1 MKRTTLKKKSLACS
15 ALLALGVAPLSV
27 LAAPSSTS
35 PYAIDPQNSYV
46 QDATSE
52 GISNLNMVLCI
63 MDSMKPADM
72 VNKGDYIALVDISK
86 CDSKKSSG
94 SSSTSDSSGAS
105 SAPNYM
111 TATVNVTRAS
121 NSDPMKGNFWMSIT
135 EEGQAMDIYVH
146 ATATQSPTENPPYG
160 QFRLD
165 YIGKTAGA
173 SPITMFNGYIDAN
186 GADVSYFENGQ
197 NSSNNALTL
206 NATSTT
212 SGSGTMKVPDW
223 STSPPGSQTFNF
235 AYDDSETNF
244 PAGVFRRVKGT
255 SDVCFDRSKANAKKS
270 VWRYGVYD
278 ANDGSRVDQAN
289 PGFPV
294 QADDG
299 SNTYF
304 GYASYWGVDFQG
316 LDLNSYVDGQ
326 LSNVSITDQRPNNT
340 ETYTLYKNS
349 GKLTKWTQNQS
360 TLAAMDGIPFSFWG
374 DLSGQTSDTNVT
386 SGNWTMQWDNTKG
399 KFMVTGSET
408 CGSSGCSQTSLTTP
422 AMVTGT
428 IFNNAPISA
437 WSQAFGGNI
446 NIPPTS
452 AAHAGTDS
460 VYFYTQSDVI
470 PGSAGAPTALSCLN
484 NCPTAASMTAFNG
497 GTASSPYNTT
507 TETQWGQGSVQVSY
521 VFGST
526 GLTESSTALGGVVTD
541 TTKYSAMYQNGVQS
555 GRLFTAVLT
564 NSNCPPGTPGTT
576 VCEDPNPAT
585 YYTWQTGPNQW
596 NQSLW
601 LVKGSDSSVVSFDA
615 PQNVSYAV
623 PTGAEYGSYAGKTI
637 QLQFNG
643 FGNLNGIPGHCVN
656 PNDNSAV
663 DCGPNTR
670 YVPAFALPDGATM
683 TLAGANNSS
692 IPVLVKALDSEV
704 RLNKVAGCTGVSLAS
719 PVANLTLPVSTGLH
733 DPSDPN
739 DADYVG
745 AKSTVT
751 AAPKVID
758 GVIQ

>member
-1 MKRTTLKKKSLACS
+1 MNYIKMNNKPLALSLLAIS
-15 ALLALGVAPLSV
+15 ALPLS
-27 LAAPSSTS
+27 AAATPSSTS
-35 PYAIDPQNSYV
+35 PYATDPENSYV

-72 VNKGDYIALVDISK
+72 VNKGDYIALVDMNK

-94 SSSTSDSSGAS
+94 SSSSSDSSGAS

-121 NSDPMKGNFWMSIT
+121 NSDPMIGNFWMSMT
-135 EEGQAMDIYVH
+135 EEGQAMDIFVH

-160 QFRLD
+160 KFRLD

-173 SPITMFNGYIDAN
+173 TPTTMFNGYIDAN

-212 SGSGTMKVPDW
+212 SGSGSMQVPDW

-235 AYDDSETNF
+235 AYDDSEAGF

-255 SDVCFDRSKANAKKS
+255 TDVCFDRSKANAKKS

-278 ANDGSRVDQAN
+278 ANDGTRVDQAN

-294 QADDG
+294 QASDG

-316 LDLNSYVDGQ
+316 LDLNSYADGVV
-326 LSNVSITDQRPNNT
+326 SNVTISDQRPNNT
-340 ETYTLYKNS
+340 ETYTLHKNS
-349 GKLTKWTQNQS
+349 GKLTKWDQHQS
-360 TLAAMDGIPFSFWG
+360 TLAAMDGISFSFWG
-374 DLSGQTSDTNVT
+374 DLTGQTSDSSVT
-386 SGNWTMQWDNTKG
+386 GSGNWTMQWDDAQG
-399 KFMVTGSET
+399 KFVVTGSEN
-408 CGSSGCSQTSLTTP
+408 CGNNGCSQTSLTTP
-422 AMVTGT
+422 ATVTGT
-428 IFNNAPISA
+428 IFDNSPIFA
-437 WSQAFGGNI
+437 WSQSFGGNI
-446 NIPPTS
+446 NVPPHNGGG
-452 AAHAGTDS
+452 AHIGTDVVNYYS
-460 VYFYTQSDVI
+460 QSDVT
-470 PGSAGAPTALSCLN
+470 PGTSVGTLYCLN
-484 NCPTAASMTAFNG
+484 NCPTAASLSAFD
-497 GTASSPYNTT
+497 GTNSPYGNSTDSQWNMAASSANT
-507 TETQWGQGSVQVSY
+507 VSY
-521 VFGST
+521 GFGAS
-526 GLTESSTALGGVVTD
+526 GLTESTAVLNVSNANAFTGQ
-541 TTKYSAMYQNGVQS
+541 YQNGVQS
-555 GRLFTAVLT
+555 GRLFTTAFS
-564 NSNCPPGTPGTT
+564 NANCPPGSSGTA

-601 LVKGSDSSVVSFDA
+601 LVKGSDSSVVSFDP
-615 PQNVSYAV
+615 PQNVSYTV

-656 PNDNSAV
+656 PNDNSDV

-683 TLAGANNSS
+683 TLSGTNNGS

-704 RLNKVAGCTGVSLAS
+704 RLSKIAGCAGVSLAS
-719 PVANLTLPVSTGLH
+719 PAANLTLPDSTGLH
-733 DPSDPN
+733 DPSATT

-745 AKSTVT
+745 TKPAVT
-751 AAPKVID
+751 DAPKVID